1 MLERR
6 LADLRANEGPR
17 VALAALWCGLLLTAN
32 NGLHPLRDAM
42 ALSGEVERL
51 PWLFTATFV
60 VMLAA
65 VPLFGLAVAKLGR
78 ARLVPW
84 VHRFLSCHALVFFVI
99 MRGWLGDDPQLEV
112 WTARVFFVWTSV
124 FNLFTVSLFWSVM
137 ADLFV
142 VDDAKR
148 LFGPIAVG
156 GSVGALIGPAL
167 GGTLALWAEP
177 ADLLLVVAL
186 ALELALAC
194 LRGLHAMP
202 GGATNALPAEDA
214 AIGGHPFAALPELLR
229 SPALLGIATYV
240 LLMTISSTCVYFAQA
255 QIVEQALADTRART
269 ALFASVDFGVNA
281 LTLLAQGLLA
291 APLIRRFGLAA
302 ALALLPALTLL
313 GLLALAAAPTLTTLI
328 GLQVLRRTC
337 QYGFA
342 KPGREMLFTTLD
354 RSARYKAK
362 SLIDTVVY
370 RGGDALSGW
379 AFTGLAALGLGL
391 GGIALAF
398 APVALAWIGI
408 GLWLGRTRERAPA
421 DA

>member
-1 MLERR
+1 MLR
-6 LADLRANEGPR
+6 LAERRANEGAR
-17 VALAALWCGLLLTAN
+17 VGLAALWCGLLLTAN

-84 VHRFLSCHALVFFVI
+84 VHRCLSIHALIFFVLI
-99 MRGWLGDDPQLEV
+99 RGWLGDDPQLEV

-137 ADLFV
+137 ADLFA

-148 LFGPIAVG
+148 LFGPIAMG
-156 GSVGALIGPAL
+156 GSIGALIGPAL

-194 LRGLHAMP
+194 LRGLHDMP
-202 GGATNALPAEDA
+202 GSLVAEPRASDE

-255 QIVEQALADTRART
+255 EIVAAAFDDPRERT

-281 LTLLAQGLLA
+281 LTLVAQGLLA
-291 APLIRRFGLAA
+291 APLIRRFGLAS
-302 ALALLPALTLL
+302 ALVLLPALTLL
-313 GLLALAAAPTLTTLI
+313 GLLALAAAPTLATLI

-354 RSARYKAK
+354 RSERYKAK

-398 APVALAWIGI
+398 VPVALAWIGI
-408 GLWLGRTRERAPA
+408 GLWLGRSREREPA
-421 DA
+421 QP